1 MDRLISLLVLSTLPP
16 VVVPRVFA
24 ETSFKAAVEIVEG
37 DSRIFSG
44 ETVRLRCRI
53 PDNWSASTYLWF
65 LGSEQLGQSGQ
76 HLILWNTRVKDS
88 GKFYCQ
94 GARSTVV
101 GDIRTKRSLPVQIDV
116 DGGWAILKVSPS
128 PGLVGNTLTL
138 TCRVR
143 GNTPLHEVILY
154 KDGVEVM
161 RQNGLNP
168 HFSVTNL
175 TQEHE
180 GMYSCRASWDVRR
193 RTHSVISS
201 ATPVQV
207 LEVLTQPILEIFTSE
222 ELTKG
227 QKMKLICHLQ
237 YNAPAP
243 APPVEYYFYRNRIRL
258 GTATS
263 VNYDL
268 VSWKPGQYS
277 CKARVPKLGLLRWSE
292 PKSFEQETVG
302 SRVMMAPPL
311 HPRDPVTSVSSPEL
325 SLPPVADPTAV
336 LLTPRKSIAS
346 PTFALPVEVSTRYP
360 DLSLMPSQPA
370 PSTLLS
376 TAQSPKQTVTPIQTD
391 LLQKSDNMS
400 GDSDNMESDDMES
413 DDMESDDMSSNSPH
427 TVLH

>member
-1 MDRLISLLVLSTLPP
+1 METKGLHCMF
-16 VVVPRVFA
+16 FA

-76 HLILWNTRVKDS
+76 HLILNLDLAYL
-88 GKFYCQ
+88 FYWCHV
-94 GARSTVV
+94 GLLSENDTVLFCTFHLAR
-101 GDIRTKRSLPVQIDV
+101 
-116 DGGWAILKVSPS
+116 GWAILKVSPS

-292 PKSFEQETVG
+292 PKSFEQETG
-302 SRVMMAPPL
+302 
-311 HPRDPVTSVSSPEL
+311 
-325 SLPPVADPTAV
+325 
-336 LLTPRKSIAS
+336 
-346 PTFALPVEVSTRYP
+346 
-360 DLSLMPSQPA
+360 
-370 PSTLLS
+370 TL
-376 TAQSPKQTVTPIQTD
+376 
-391 LLQKSDNMS
+391 
-400 GDSDNMESDDMES
+400 
-413 DDMESDDMSSNSPH
+413 
-427 TVLH
+427 

>member
-1 MDRLISLLVLSTLPP
+1 RMVVLNLLFLYVF
-16 VVVPRVFA
+16 FA

-76 HLILWNTRVKDS
+76 HLILWNTR
-88 GKFYCQ
+88 
-94 GARSTVV
+94 
-101 GDIRTKRSLPVQIDV
+101 IDV

-292 PKSFEQETVG
+292 PKSFEQETG
-302 SRVMMAPPL
+302 TL
-311 HPRDPVTSVSSPEL
+311 DPVTSVSSPEL